1 MSIENKLKSRLLE
14 LDPSITGTIAV
25 AEVNN
30 IITVKS
36 SLVSNL
42 GAELEKAIKAV
53 VSEEYPARMVSYD
66 LKVNNGLTV
75 MTNEGSVT
83 TRESTSVLDEVDIL
97 FYGEMEV
104 KDITPRENFKFT
116 NETHM
121 PVIKNAINVLK
132 FIAPIVLDSN
142 LKVIDGDLRLRLAK
156 ELGIRKVLV
165 VVVNDSDI
173 RSEYLALT
181 LNRSSEFQR
190 WNYRE
195 VDHYVDSVPQA
206 QPILEPLGFFGNNVL
221 PESFFADSILEY
233 EIDPFN
239 TQQHEYRQEH
249 GLAEWA
255 KIRKAEIKAA
265 HEAKQAPK
273 KAKAA
278 GVSLFNLAP
287 KKDDFLETYNTEEEI
302 ETFINEMKD
311 VAGTVTDNYDAI
323 KKAELEAKGKAW
335 QNSRRTSK
343 QVAKDNRQAF
353 YDHIEELELE
363 GEIKDRVL
371 MKLDELRTPEEIDEL
386 VRKLTYNE

>member
-1 MSIENKLKSRLLE
+1 MSIENKLKNRLLE

-142 LKVIDGDLRLRLAK
+142 LKVIDGDLRLRIAK

-165 VVVNDSDI
+165 VVINDSDI

-273 KAKAA
+273 KAKTA

-287 KKDDFLETYNTEEEI
+287 KKDDFLETYNAEEEI

-363 GEIKDRVL
+363 GEVKDRVL